1 MTVAGWFLFGFI
13 SFCILGFGCYV
24 YSECDKRW
32 HGVIVFLI
40 VAALIAGLYFG
51 MTWYFNNTASGS
63 RALIDEQS
71 NLSNGMERTIT
82 VYTADGQV
90 IAQYSGRIDLAANSG
105 GYVKF
110 DFEGK
115 RYIYYNCFVESIAT
129 IDGGGER
136 DAD

>member
-1 MTVAGWFLFGFI
+1 MTVGGWILFAIVSFL
-13 SFCILGFGCYV
+13 ILSIGVAIF
-24 YSECDKRW
+24 SELDEWWIR
-32 HGVIVFLI
+32 VIV
-40 VAALIAGLYFG
+40 VLIAAVLIAVLYFG
-51 MTWYFNNTASGS
+51 MTWLYNNTASGS

-90 IAQYSGRIDLAANSG
+90 IARYSGRIDLAANSG

-115 RYIYYNCFVESIAT
+115 RYIYYNCFVESIAE
-129 IDGGGER
+129 ID
-136 DAD
+136 

>member
-1 MTVAGWFLFGFI
+1 MTVGGWILFGFI
-13 SFCILGFGCYV
+13 SFLILSIGVAIF
-24 YSECDKRW
+24 SQLDEWW
-32 HGVIVFLI
+32 HGVIIGLI
-40 VAALIAGLYFG
+40 MAALIAVLYFG
-51 MTWYFNNTASGS
+51 MTWWYTNTASGS

-90 IAQYSGRIDLAANSG
+90 IARYSGRIDLAANSG

-110 DFEGK
+110 DFDGK

-136 DAD
+136 

>member
-1 MTVAGWFLFGFI
+1 MTVGGWILFAIVSFL
-13 SFCILGFGCYV
+13 ILSIGVAIF
-24 YSECDKRW
+24 SELDEWWIR
-32 HGVIVFLI
+32 VIV
-40 VAALIAGLYFG
+40 VLIAAVLIAVLYFG
-51 MTWYFNNTASGS
+51 MTWWYTNTASGS

-90 IAQYSGRIDLAANSG
+90 IARYSGRIDLAANSG

-115 RYIYYNCFVESIAT
+115 RYIYYNCFVESIAE
-129 IDGGGER
+129 ID
-136 DAD
+136 

>member
-1 MTVAGWFLFGFI
+1 MTVGGWILFGI
-13 SFCILGFGCYV
+13 VSFLILCIGVAIF
-24 YSECDKRW
+24 SELDKWW
-32 HGVIVFLI
+32 HGVITVMI
-40 VAALIAGLYFG
+40 MAALIAGLYFG

-110 DFEGK
+110 DFDGK

-129 IDGGGER
+129 IDGGCER
-136 DAD
+136 DD

>member
-1 MTVAGWFLFGFI
+1 MTVAGWFLFVLIGIVIGSIGAF
-13 SFCILGFGCYV
+13 V
-24 YSECDKRW
+24 YS
-32 HGVIVFLI
+32 GVDEAWIRIICVLITIALI
-40 VAALIAGLYFG
+40 VGLYFG
-51 MTWYFNNTASGS
+51 LTWYFNSTASGI

-129 IDGGGER
+129 IDGGGKR
-136 DAD
+136 DD

>member
-1 MTVAGWFLFGFI
+1 MTVGGWILFGI
-13 SFCILGFGCYV
+13 VSSLILCIGVAIFSELG
-24 YSECDKRW
+24 KWW
-32 HGVIVFLI
+32 HGVIIGLI
-40 VAALIAGLYFG
+40 MAVLIAVLYFG

-90 IAQYSGRIDLAANSG
+90 IARYSGRIDLAANSG

-115 RYIYYNCFVESIAT
+115 RYIYYNCFVESIAE
-129 IDGGGER
+129 ID
-136 DAD
+136 

>member
-1 MTVAGWFLFGFI
+1 MTVGGWILFGI
-13 SFCILGFGCYV
+13 VSSLILCIGVAIF
-24 YSECDKRW
+24 SELDKWW
-32 HGVIVFLI
+32 HGVIIGLI
-40 VAALIAGLYFG
+40 MAALIAGLYFG

-82 VYTADGQV
+82 VYTADGNV

-136 DAD
+136 DD

>member
-1 MTVAGWFLFGFI
+1 MTVGGWILFGI
-13 SFCILGFGCYV
+13 VSFLILCIGVAIF
-24 YSECDKRW
+24 SELDKWW
-32 HGVIVFLI
+32 HGVIIGLI
-40 VAALIAGLYFG
+40 MAVLIAVLYFG

-110 DFEGK
+110 DFDGK

-129 IDGGGER
+129 IDGGGEQ
-136 DAD
+136 DG

>member
-1 MTVAGWFLFGFI
+1 MTVGGWILFAIVSFL
-13 SFCILGFGCYV
+13 ILSIGVAIF
-24 YSECDKRW
+24 SELDEWWIR
-32 HGVIVFLI
+32 VIVVLI
-40 VAALIAGLYFG
+40 AAVLIAGLYFG
-51 MTWYFNNTASGS
+51 MTWWYTNTASGS

-90 IAQYSGRIDLAANSG
+90 IARYSGRIDLAANSG

-115 RYIYYNCFVESIAT
+115 RYIYYNCFVESIAE
-129 IDGGGER
+129 ID
-136 DAD
+136 